1 MSGDPEYS
9 GIDVVSYSN
18 CIDSEDY
25 HCGKCG
31 KYVSEADGFYG
42 AAERADGE
50 PQKIYCDDV
59 CCKAA
64 EPDIVL

>member
-1 MSGDPEYS
+1 MEAKKLAFE
-9 GIDVVSYSN
+9 IDM
-18 CIDSEDY
+18 EHY
-25 HCGKCG
+25 HCGRCG
-31 KYVSEADGFYG
+31 KYVSDADGFYG

-64 EPDIVL
+64 EPEIVL